1 MFLIFLKFFNTEFK
15 CELCA
20 KVLKGRNSVVQ
31 HLGSYHRVIDNYLL
45 DDSKDATVLP
55 IEIVEA
61 FLNDTIKE
69 EAEDDDGGAIA
80 DMEEAEAEDDDGGA
94 IADISLD

>member
-1 MFLIFLKFFNTEFK
+1 M
-15 CELCA
+15 
-20 KVLKGRNSVVQ
+20 Q

-69 EAEDDDGGAIA
+69 EAEDNGVI
-80 DMEEAEAEDDDGGA
+80 AEDDDGDFSA
-94 IADISLD
+94 IADISIEFGLD